1 MNAYCL
7 YEEYNNGDDAL
18 EAYPVGLS
26 QIPRLCVMFAYK
38 AMSILS
44 SHALILEIWRCQN
57 LWDLFRGP
65 LRTLLVDYELKKQLE
80 LETIQS

>member
-7 YEEYNNGDDAL
+7 HEKCNNGDDAL

-26 QIPRLCVMFAYK
+26 QIPRLCVMLAYK
-38 AMSILS
+38 AISILS

-57 LWDLFRGP
+57 SPGLIKASLKNPFVKI
-65 LRTLLVDYELKKQLE
+65 LTELQF
-80 LETIQS
+80 